1 MNPMKHFS
9 FFFLLFSLGLQ
20 AQTRWQPSQ
29 LIKWSSANEN
39 YRNTYF
45 KAAYDGYIDLLS
57 EIKDKPEIYLAA
69 GKSAYQIRLFSEASF
84 LFSRARQVSTKPL
97 PELDL
102 WEGKTWFGE
111 GQLDSAIAL
120 LNRAQPQLK
129 GEDQDDAKLWLSYAK
144 NARREKAK
152 PQAVGIRPIDVLNT
166 DGVESSVF
174 LSLDENTLFFT
185 SARQENT
192 GKDMDEENGIYFQ
205 DIWTSRRDSLSKT
218 WTEPQPL
225 PGNVNTPQHD
235 ACLGLSPQGD
245 MLFVYKSEKGG
256 DIFYSRCDKKGNWR
270 EPKPMGGD
278 INTSYFESSACLSAD
293 AKTMYLISE
302 REKRGAKG
310 NGDIWML
317 KKEKRTEY
325 GNATNLG
332 TPVNTLYDENSV
344 SIHPDGKTLFF
355 SSNRPESMGGYD
367 IFVTRR
373 EGNSW
378 LPPQNLG
385 YPINTEGDEVYFSL
399 SVDGNTGWVSSRRKE
414 SLGESYDI
422 YEIDLSNYVLPLD
435 RNSAAKRPTVCLL
448 QGKIL
453 DKSNA
458 MAIETE
464 LRLTDAN
471 GKLIQTIETAENGE
485 FRVSIPGDQSF
496 TLQAAPKGY
505 QPQSEPV
512 LIKSVAGKT
521 QSLTKVFLMA
531 PQP

>member
-1 MNPMKHFS
+1 MNPMKRFS

-152 PQAVGIRPIDVLNT
+152 PQAVAIRPIDVLNT

-205 DIWTSRRDSLSKT
+205 DIWTAGAIAFLKHGQN
-218 WTEPQPL
+218 P
-225 PGNVNTPQHD
+225 
-235 ACLGLSPQGD
+235 SP
-245 MLFVYKSEKGG
+245 
-256 DIFYSRCDKKGNWR
+256 C
-270 EPKPMGGD
+270 
-278 INTSYFESSACLSAD
+278 
-293 AKTMYLISE
+293 
-302 REKRGAKG
+302 
-310 NGDIWML
+310 
-317 KKEKRTEY
+317 
-325 GNATNLG
+325 
-332 TPVNTLYDENSV
+332 
-344 SIHPDGKTLFF
+344 
-355 SSNRPESMGGYD
+355 PEM
-367 IFVTRR
+367 
-373 EGNSW
+373 
-378 LPPQNLG
+378 
-385 YPINTEGDEVYFSL
+385 
-399 SVDGNTGWVSSRRKE
+399 
-414 SLGESYDI
+414 
-422 YEIDLSNYVLPLD
+422 
-435 RNSAAKRPTVCLL
+435 
-448 QGKIL
+448 
-453 DKSNA
+453 
-458 MAIETE
+458 
-464 LRLTDAN
+464 
-471 GKLIQTIETAENGE
+471 
-485 FRVSIPGDQSF
+485 
-496 TLQAAPKGY
+496 
-505 QPQSEPV
+505 
-512 LIKSVAGKT
+512 
-521 QSLTKVFLMA
+521 
-531 PQP
+531 

>member
-1 MNPMKHFS
+1 MNPMKRFS

-111 GQLDSAIAL
+111 SQLDSAIAL

-225 PGNVNTPQHD
+225 PGNVNTP
-235 ACLGLSPQGD
+235 
-245 MLFVYKSEKGG
+245 
-256 DIFYSRCDKKGNWR
+256 
-270 EPKPMGGD
+270 
-278 INTSYFESSACLSAD
+278 NTMPA
-293 AKTMYLISE
+293 
-302 REKRGAKG
+302 
-310 NGDIWML
+310 
-317 KKEKRTEY
+317 
-325 GNATNLG
+325 
-332 TPVNTLYDENSV
+332 
-344 SIHPDGKTLFF
+344 
-355 SSNRPESMGGYD
+355 
-367 IFVTRR
+367 
-373 EGNSW
+373 
-378 LPPQNLG
+378 
-385 YPINTEGDEVYFSL
+385 
-399 SVDGNTGWVSSRRKE
+399 
-414 SLGESYDI
+414 
-422 YEIDLSNYVLPLD
+422 
-435 RNSAAKRPTVCLL
+435 
-448 QGKIL
+448 
-453 DKSNA
+453 
-458 MAIETE
+458 
-464 LRLTDAN
+464 
-471 GKLIQTIETAENGE
+471 
-485 FRVSIPGDQSF
+485 
-496 TLQAAPKGY
+496 
-505 QPQSEPV
+505 
-512 LIKSVAGKT
+512 
-521 QSLTKVFLMA
+521 
-531 PQP
+531 

>member
-1 MNPMKHFS
+1 MKPFS
-9 FFFLLFSLGLQ
+9 LFFLLLNLGLQ
-20 AQTRWQPSQ
+20 AQTRWQPAQ

-39 YRNTYF
+39 YRNDYF

-57 EIKDKPEIYLAA
+57 EIKDNPEIYLAA

-84 LFSRARQVSTKPL
+84 LFSRARQVCSKPL
-97 PELDL
+97 YELDL
-102 WEGKTWFGE
+102 WEGKTLFAE
-111 GQLDSAIAL
+111 GQLDSVIAML
-120 LNRAQPQLK
+120 QRAQPQLK
-129 GEDQDDAKLWLSYAK
+129 GEALDDASLWLSYAK
-144 NARREKAK
+144 NARQEKSK
-152 PQAVGIRPIDVLNT
+152 PQPVSLRPLEILNT

-185 SARQENT
+185 SARIENT
-192 GKDMDEENGIYFQ
+192 GKEMDEEHGIYFQ
-205 DIWTSRRDSLSKT
+205 DIWMSRRDSLSKV
-218 WTEPQPL
+218 WNHPEPL
-225 PGNVNTPQHD
+225 PGQVNTPEHD

-256 DIFYSRCDKKGNWR
+256 DIFYSRCDKQGNWR
-270 EPKPMGGD
+270 APKAMGGD

-302 REKRGAKG
+302 REKKGAKG

-325 GNATNLG
+325 GSATNLG
-332 TPVNTLYDENSV
+332 APVNTVYDENSV

-373 EGNSW
+373 EGNTW

-385 YPINTEGDEVYFSL
+385 YPINTEGNEVYFSL

-414 SLGESYDI
+414 SLGGSYDI
-422 YEIDLSNYVLPLD
+422 YEIDLSNYVLPID

-448 QGKIL
+448 QGKIM

-458 MAIETE
+458 MAIETV
-464 LRLTDAN
+464 LRLTDPN
-471 GKLIQTIETAENGE
+471 GKVIQNIETSENGE
-485 FRVSIPGDQSF
+485 FRVSIPGDLPF
-496 TLQAAPKGY
+496 TLQATPKGY
-505 QPQSEPV
+505 QAQSEPV
-512 LIKSVAGKT
+512 QIKSVAGKT
-521 QSLTKVFLMA
+521 QSLTKVFLMV

>member
-1 MNPMKHFS
+1 MRYFLILTLVFS
-9 FFFLLFSLGLQ
+9 VNLS
-20 AQTRWQPSQ
+20 AQTRWQPAQ

-39 YRNTYF
+39 YRNAYF

-57 EIKDKPEIYLAA
+57 EIKDNPEIYLAA
-69 GKSAYQIRLFSEASF
+69 GKSAHQIRLFSEASF
-84 LFSRARQVSTKPL
+84 LFSRARQVSTKSF

-102 WEGKTWFGE
+102 WEGKALFGE
-111 GQLDSAIAL
+111 GQLDSAIQL
-120 LNRAQPQLK
+120 LQRAQPQLK
-129 GEDQDDAKLWLSYAK
+129 GEDLDDAGLWLSYAK
-144 NARREKAK
+144 NARNEKSK
-152 PQAVGIRPIDVLNT
+152 PQAVSLRPLEVLNT

-185 SARQENT
+185 SARIENT
-192 GKDMDEENGIYFQ
+192 GKDMDEEHGIYFQ
-205 DIWTSRRDSLSKT
+205 DIWMSRRDSLTRIWKGP
-218 WTEPQPL
+218 EPL
-225 PGNVNTPQHD
+225 PGKVNTPEHD

-270 EPKPMGGD
+270 EPKAMGGD

-325 GNATNLG
+325 GSATNLG
-332 TPVNTLYDENSV
+332 APVNTVYDENSV
-344 SIHPDGKTLFF
+344 SIHPDGKTMFF

-373 EGNSW
+373 EGNTW
-378 LPPQNLG
+378 LTPQNLG
-385 YPINTEGDEVYFSL
+385 FPINTEGDEVYFSL

-422 YEIDLSNYVLPLD
+422 YEIDLSNYVLPID

-458 MAIETE
+458 MALETE
-464 LRLTDAN
+464 LRLTDAA
-471 GKLIQTIETAENGE
+471 GKVVQTIETSENGE

-496 TLQAAPKGY
+496 TLLASPKGY
-505 QPQSEPV
+505 QPQSEPI
-512 LIKSVAGKT
+512 LIQSVVGKT
-521 QSLTKVFLMA
+521 QSLTKVFLMV